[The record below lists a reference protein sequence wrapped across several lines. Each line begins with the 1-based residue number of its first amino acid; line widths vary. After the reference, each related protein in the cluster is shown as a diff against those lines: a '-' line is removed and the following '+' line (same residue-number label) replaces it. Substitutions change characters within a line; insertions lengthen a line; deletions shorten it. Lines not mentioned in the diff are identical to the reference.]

1 MFAHVD
7 LIHSFLQDCCHLLGI
22 SFLYW
27 DHLITLDLEVHH
39 IWKRRKTTGTYWF
52 FINRYLGFI
61 SNIPVAI
68 LPFFSLAPQWSM
80 HGQHALPSSASG
92 CHVEITGATVQ
103 QLAFPWEGLFVFDT
117 VIFGLTVFN
126 AYTTTRQLGSLM
138 HLPLHRI
145 IMRDGVSFLLF
156 EQNTFDIA
164 HDLRYPIFRVM
175 FSIMALANL
184 ANICTFYLGGP
195 LFHDS
200 FATFA
205 SCISVTMMSRLM
217 LNLHEHADIGI
228 LTSWDASVFRD
239 DTRALP
245 YPPSEDAAEAE
256 NV

>member
-1 MFAHVD
+1 MVVHVD
-7 LIHSFLQDCCHLLGI
+7 LIHSLLQDCCHLLGT

-39 IWKRRKTTGTYWF
+39 IWKHRKTTSTYWF

-68 LPFFSLAPQWSM
+68 LPFFSLAPQRCMKYILFRQVILLWSM
-80 HGQHALPSSASG
+80 HGQRAFPSSASG
-92 CHVEITGATVQ
+92 CHVEIAAATVQ

-126 AYTTTRQLGSLM
+126 AYSATRQLGSLM
-138 HLPLHRI
+138 HLPLHRVI
-145 IMRDGVSFLLF
+145 LRDGAL
-156 EQNTFDIA
+156 
-164 HDLRYPIFRVM
+164 Y

-184 ANICTFYLGGP
+184 ANICTFYLGGS
-195 LFHDS
+195 LFRGS
-200 FATFA
+200 FSTFA

-228 LTSWDASVFRD
+228 LTSLHASVFRD
-239 DTRALP
+239 DTHALP